1 MEIRILLLAVGVAAS
16 SVPSTVAAAQREAH
30 QGTATS
36 APTAL
41 DVAQCRQAQGVVT
54 GIIDAAMKRL
64 DDARLTNSAA
74 AMRDAT
80 DDLQAVLVD
89 LRTQLAPCA
98 EMQIAAGA
106 PAGPS
111 MPTAHQAPAAAPAM
125 PAPGGAAPH
134 VGHVMPATPPAAA
147 PRAASPAASRPPMM
161 PRAVPAAADPHAGH
175 AAPARPA
182 APANRTAASPTS
194 PAPAATAATAG
205 RNAARRPAPPTDIA
219 DLKCTTTVDPK
230 TTPRMLY
237 QGRMYYFCSE
247 QDRGVFAK
255 DPAEYVTAPLTAA
268 PGTAPPAHAH

>member
-1 MEIRILLLAVGVAAS
+1 MKNRILLLAIGVAAS
-16 SVPSTVAAAQREAH
+16 SAPSTVAAAQHEAH
-30 QGTATS
+30 QGAATS
-36 APTAL
+36 APASV

-64 DDARLTNSAA
+64 DDARLTNNAA

-98 EMQIAAGA
+98 EMQIAADA

-111 MPTAHQAPAAAPAM
+111 MPTAQQAPAATPAV

-134 VGHVMPATPPAAA
+134 AGHVMPATPPAAA
-147 PRAASPAASRPPMM
+147 PRAALPAASRPPMT
-161 PRAVPAAADPHAGH
+161 PRAAPAAADPHAGH

-182 APANRTAASPTS
+182 APANRPAASPTGA
-194 PAPAATAATAG
+194 APAATAATAG
-205 RNAARRPAPPTDIA
+205 RDAARRPAPPTDVA
-219 DLKCTTTVDPK
+219 DLKCTTTIDPK
-230 TTPRMLY
+230 TAPRMLY

-255 DPAEYVTAPLTAA
+255 DPAEYVTAPGTAA
-268 PGTAPPAHAH
+268 PAHAH